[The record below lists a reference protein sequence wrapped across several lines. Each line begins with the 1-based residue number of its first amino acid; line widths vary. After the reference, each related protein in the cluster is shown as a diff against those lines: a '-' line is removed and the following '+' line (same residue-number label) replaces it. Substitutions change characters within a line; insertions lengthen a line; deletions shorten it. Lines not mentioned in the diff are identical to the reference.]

1 MILVTILLFD
11 VGMKPLSERDENSQ
25 LWHLVQAPAT
35 FVGMKPLSERD
46 ENFLV
51 ISTTL
56 VSALRRR
63 NEATL

>member
-1 MILVTILLFD
+1 
-11 VGMKPLSERDENSQ
+11 MKPLSERDENSQ